1 MKNLNRIYFMATA
14 TLAFVLV
21 SLIPVDGNAQGKNKE
36 QTLAAFPENVSGIF
50 SNSCVGCHSDQ
61 SRGKAKEFMNLSEWD
76 KLTPKKQHK
85 EAKSIAKIVRK
96 GEMPPAQFLEKR
108 PEAAL
113 TPVQA
118 AAIATW
124 AKAIPKK

>member
-1 MKNLNRIYFMATA
+1 MKNLNRIYFAA
-14 TLAFVLV
+14 SVSLAFVLI
-21 SLIPVDGNAQGKNKE
+21 SLIPVDGFGQGKNKE

-61 SRGKAKEFMNLSEWD
+61 SKGKAKEFMNLSGWD

-85 EAKSIAKIVRK
+85 EAKSMAKIVRK
-96 GEMPPAQFLEKR
+96 GEMPPAQFLEKK

-113 TPVQA
+113 TPAQA
-118 AAIATW
+118 AALATW
-124 AKAIPKK
+124 AKALPKK